1 MTDCAACPGRPS
13 RASLSN
19 NATTVIAVIAA
30 MTFSACI
37 VGLALAADVYGAAVI
52 VMAVASLLA
61 MSFSRRER

>member
-1 MTDCAACPGRPS
+1 LPGTPVS
-13 RASLSN
+13 GVAVEQCHD
-19 NATTVIAVIAA
+19 VIAVIAA